1 MLSRAKSECSPSS
14 RESNEPHVWGW
25 DSCCKGHFSISITV
39 NILYWQLD
47 RSRSPVNA
55 MIGKREV
62 FFQCT
67 FDNSK
72 HCVELLDKSPS
83 ILSRV
88 LTAYTSTSARRLC
101 YLRGLI
107 NCAFALRFHFALFT
121 LRFCQQVRSAL
132 LRFFF
137 FKPQTSYKVHL
148 YKYGSEAHFCAFSV
162 LNHKQATKYIYTSMG
177 PKRTFALFLF

>member
-1 MLSRAKSECSPSS
+1 LLVVIFGGVFWDLIAGGDELRVWARPGEG
-14 RESNEPHVWGW
+14 RLFILHES
-25 DSCCKGHFSISITV
+25 TV
-39 NILYWQLD
+39 KATCNIPCD
-47 RSRSPVNA
+47 
-55 MIGKREV
+55 
-62 FFQCT
+62 
-67 FDNSK
+67 
-72 HCVELLDKSPS
+72 LLVV
-83 ILSRV
+83 I
-88 LTAYTSTSARRLC
+88 RR
-101 YLRGLI
+101 RGLI